1 MSAEDAFTSVQWD
14 RGESQGQSVAV
25 GAILEESPSPPGG
38 LKPAAEEINESGTA
52 EESASKNVAE
62 TVHNEAE
69 QQGQGEEAYG
79 YSAPPAYHREEE
91 YTEEYTQ
98 EFANTYKDDELNDAS
113 RSTKEVDPKGG
124 VAGNATGLKGES
136 QQGDTHEGEVRR
148 DSEEANPGVYRTL
161 NEILDTGNLSEED
174 ALMNMRRMEEQF
186 AKYKIELVVSN
197 PIFDKDPNGKLF
209 ISYLIE
215 TTTDHPDI
223 RKLLQG
229 ADKVGTKTDNGSKFL
244 SIKVRRR
251 YRDFRFLSACLTNDF
266 PLLMV
271 PPLPPKLNF
280 KYLTGDTFSKSFV
293 HKRLSSLARFVAF
306 ICEHKILSQLAVFH
320 YFLSDSA
327 EWGTFTKNLKIAKN
341 GSATGVENDGE
352 PLFVGKVVN
361 EELLTETVMNFFTSS
376 KHKRETNKEI
386 LEISDKLK
394 KLYENLIKLD
404 KIFARLNK
412 KNNDLRSD
420 YELFLTQVSRLA
432 AIQILTVRANDAGNV
447 DPNASFTTGAS
458 FDGTLSYAANCKVV
472 SESLLY
478 FLSRW
483 GDLHQYIDEQFLVS
497 LKDCA
502 KYIIKFSDLI
512 ELQHNKKIDLQV
524 LQDYLGKARTEL
536 VGLGGASGGSF
547 GGSNHHLAPSPAL
560 INHNRGGLVNNTTQ
574 LIKDTLSTSATP
586 TIGSTQS
593 DLKRVKLEQRIASL
607 EREIVAQ
614 TKVVNAVTSQ
624 IINEEYPNWDRYN
637 KKQLKQ
643 SMMELCDQE
652 ISFYRDLLENWQGVE
667 QKLVLRLEEL
677 A

>member
-1 MSAEDAFTSVQWD
+1 MSADDAFTSVQWD
-14 RGESQGQSVAV
+14 RDESNPQPTTVS
-25 GAILEESPSPPGG
+25 AIPEESPSPPGG
-38 LKPAAEEINESGTA
+38 LKHEVEETDQSKARTGDDNNQFENQESHP
-52 EESASKNVAE
+52 VP
-62 TVHNEAE
+62 NEAE
-69 QQGQGEEAYG
+69 PQNQGHNDESYR
-79 YSAPPAYHREEE
+79 YNAPPAYHTEEE

-98 EFANTYKDDELNDAS
+98 ELGYKDHEIGISSKDATAKGDAMGADLNTGELQGNEPGNDVHD
-113 RSTKEVDPKGG
+113 VDTDAYRYLDHNVDVG
-124 VAGNATGLKGES
+124 T
-136 QQGDTHEGEVRR
+136 QGDKDVV
-148 DSEEANPGVYRTL
+148 A
-161 NEILDTGNLSEED
+161 
-174 ALMNMRRMEEQF
+174 NMRRMEEQF
-186 AKYKIELVVSN
+186 SKYRIELVVSS
-197 PIFDKDPNGKLF
+197 PISDKDQNGKLF

-215 TTTDHPDI
+215 TTTNHPDI
-223 RKLLQG
+223 EKLRQG
-229 ADKVGTKTDNGSKFL
+229 KDSAKTEDGKKSELETENVH
-244 SIKVRRR
+244 IKVRRR
-251 YRDFRFLSACLTNDF
+251 YRDFRFLSACLTSDF
-266 PLLMV
+266 PLLLV

-293 HKRLSSLARFVAF
+293 HKRLSSLSRFVAF

-327 EWGTFTKNLKIAKN
+327 EWGTFTKNLKISKN
-341 GSATGVENDGE
+341 GGTTTSENDAE
-352 PLFVGKVVN
+352 PLLVGKVVN

-412 KNNDLRSD
+412 KNNDLKTD
-420 YELFLTQVSRLA
+420 YEQFLTQVSRLA
-432 AIQILTVRANDAGNV
+432 AIQILTARANDAGSI

-536 VGLGGASGGSF
+536 VGLGGASGGAL
-547 GGSNHHLAPSPAL
+547 GGSGHHSAPSPAL
-560 INHNRGGLVNNTTQ
+560 INHNRGGIVTNTTQ
-574 LIKDTLSTSATP
+574 LIKDTISTSATP
-586 TIGSTQS
+586 HIGSTQS
-593 DLKRVKLEQRIASL
+593 DSKRAKLEQRIASL

-667 QKLVLRLEEL
+667 QKLALRLEEL
-677 A
+677 V